1 MEEQVSNSLRA
12 INNSFSISRDVVVDE
27 RNVFSRS
34 LRAEDDEEAL
44 KWAALERLPTFSR
57 VKKGLLK
64 ADDGQTNEVDV
75 LNLGYKERKNLVE
88 RLVRDTEEDN
98 EIFLLKLKQRLD
110 RQEIFFP
117 IVSLCRVSSLMGGQE
132 NISFPPLFYFPP
144 SKHYLLQISLIKF
157 L

>member
-1 MEEQVSNSLRA
+1 MEEQGGNNLYQGSNSLRA

-44 KWAALERLPTFSR
+44 KWAAIERLPTFSR

-64 ADDGQTNEVDV
+64 TEDGQTNEVDV
-75 LNLGYKERKNLVE
+75 LKLGYKERKNLVE

-98 EIFLLKLKQRLD
+98 EKFLLNLKQRLD

-117 IVSLCRVSSLMGGQE
+117 TVSLCRVSSLIGGQD
-132 NISFPPLFYFPP
+132 NISFPPLYFP
-144 SKHYLLQISLIKF
+144 
-157 L
+157 